1 MEIKL
6 TLKVEIMSSKYVIM
20 TSCWAFISF
29 SFIAEMGFMNPTAA
43 V

>member
-20 TSCWAFISF
+20 TWAFISF
-29 SFIAEMGFMNPTAA
+29 SFKAEMGFMNPTAA